1 MNQTLIEN
9 NHYCD
14 MAWNYCKELHALTGE
29 ELPNKIELCSKY
41 IGYMLDPNI
50 VVKKIYKDSEFV
62 GFIIFEN
69 VAAESETGIVPFD
82 WFVMESYVMP
92 EYRKQGLMGNAL
104 KEFCGDQKIKLIGYV
119 TLNENDYADSFWKK
133 RFSEMGFKV
142 TRDDKLFPM
151 FDDVRGYIA
160 RKGE

>member
-14 MAWNYCKELHALTGE
+14 MAWNYCKELYALTGE

-50 VVKKIYKDSEFV
+50 IVKKIYKSGEFV

-69 VAAESETGIVPFD
+69 IQQEGVINPPFD

-104 KEFCGDQKIKLIGYV
+104 KEFCKDQKISNIGYV
-119 TLNENDYADSFWKK
+119 VLNENNYANRFWKH
-133 RFSEMGFKV
+133 RFEEMGFSIE
-142 TRDDKLFPM
+142 RNDKIYTM
-151 FDDVRGYIA
+151 FDGIKGYIA
-160 RKGE
+160 KKM